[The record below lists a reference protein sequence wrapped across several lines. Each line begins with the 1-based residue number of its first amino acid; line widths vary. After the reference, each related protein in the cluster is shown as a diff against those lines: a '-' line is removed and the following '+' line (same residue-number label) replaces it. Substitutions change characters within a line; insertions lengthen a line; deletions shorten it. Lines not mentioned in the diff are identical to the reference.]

1 MRLVG
6 RGEVAAQHGDFALV
20 AALAARVS
28 ETSERMW
35 GGSIFEVGRGV
46 VVTVW
51 EGFSSTSILVRQPC
65 QLCETRVHYVLFLDF
80 LTFTFM
86 HLSERVSAS
95 TSKP

>member
-1 MRLVG
+1 MSCEVIVVRLVC

-46 VVTVW
+46 VVTV
-51 EGFSSTSILVRQPC
+51 
-65 QLCETRVHYVLFLDF
+65 
-80 LTFTFM
+80 
-86 HLSERVSAS
+86 
-95 TSKP
+95 